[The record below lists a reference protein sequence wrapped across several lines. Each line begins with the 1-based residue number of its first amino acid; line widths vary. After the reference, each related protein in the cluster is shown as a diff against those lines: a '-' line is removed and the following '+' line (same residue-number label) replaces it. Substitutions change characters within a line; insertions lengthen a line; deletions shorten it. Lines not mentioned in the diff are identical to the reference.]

1 MSSPD
6 PKLQL
11 SAEERKL
18 MELKD
23 EVVIV
28 TGAGSGVGRAL
39 ALEFAAR
46 GARVICAARRA
57 DRIRETVATIEADG
71 GVALAVETD
80 VTDIVEVERMVSQS
94 LAAFGQIDVLF
105 NNAGSF
111 GAIGPVWEID
121 PELWWQDVTV
131 NLRGSML
138 CCRAVL
144 PHMLKRN
151 SGILINMS
159 GGNQIPGGTG
169 YSASKVGVVRFTEL
183 LAKELQHEGSSVLA
197 FIMEPGFVR
206 TEMTEIQIQT
216 PEGQKWLPSSKDA
229 FDQGRDRPPEDCA
242 RAAAELIRVACP
254 ELSGGTF
261 GPATDFDKALRNA
274 KR

>member
-1 MSSPD
+1 MD
-6 PKLQL
+6 
-11 SAEERKL
+11 
-18 MELKD
+18 LKD
-23 EVVIV
+23 KVVIV

-46 GARVICAARRA
+46 GARVVCAGRRA
-57 DRIRETVATIEADG
+57 ERIQQTAAAIETNG
-71 GVALAVETD
+71 GVALAVKVD
-80 VTDIVEVERMVSQS
+80 ITDINQVERMVAQS

-111 GAIGPVWEID
+111 GALGPVWEVD

-131 NLRGSML
+131 NLRGTML

-169 YSASKVGVVRFTEL
+169 YSCSKVALIRFTEL
-183 LAKELQHEGSSVLA
+183 LARELKREGSSVLA
-197 FIMEPGFVR
+197 FIMGPGFVR
-206 TEMTEIQIQT
+206 TEMTEFQIQT
-216 PEGQKWLPSSKDA
+216 PEGLKWLPGSKQA
-229 FDQGRDRPPEDCA
+229 FDKGQDRPAEDCA
-242 RAAAELIRVACP
+242 RAAAKLIEVACP
-254 ELSGGTF
+254 ELSGRAF
-261 GPATDFDKALRNA
+261 EPDSDFDKALRDA
-274 KR
+274 KRG